1 MSTHRNPNP
10 LLEPIDSPT
19 PDPVEDPIPAPL
31 EEPGKPLEPVH
42 EPDKKPNP
50 TGSFRNS

>member
-1 MSTHRNPNP
+1 MHAHHNP
-10 LLEPIDSPT
+10 LLDPIEAPP

-31 EEPGKPLEPVH
+31 EEPATPAEPVH

-50 TGSFRNS
+50 T